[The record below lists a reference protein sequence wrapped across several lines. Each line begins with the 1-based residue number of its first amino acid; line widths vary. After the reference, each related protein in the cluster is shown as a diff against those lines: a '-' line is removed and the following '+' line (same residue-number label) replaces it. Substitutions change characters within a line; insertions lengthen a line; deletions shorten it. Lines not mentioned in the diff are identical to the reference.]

1 MATNSEG
8 TVNHEFAR
16 ALQQKHPQWTGS
28 IGVEQHHVFQE
39 VAFQPDIVVQR
50 PGMAP
55 VVLETEFTPA
65 RTVVA
70 AARSRIGKGL
80 KDSRYQ
86 VEQALAI
93 QLPAALR
100 EGSANLAQRVESASY
115 RWRILSMG
123 SANAGQPPV
132 EPLSGETFH
141 DVREWPQGGWIEGSI
156 AEIAT
161 ATERLD
167 LSEQVIAQG
176 LGILEQG
183 VNDAASMLRG
193 DALAGFPDGLRRMA
207 HVLQQEDSEQTS
219 RMAMAIIANALTFH
233 MAIAGSQGIPELGD
247 LRDELGGIDKLRL
260 LAAWERIL
268 REVNYWP
275 IFKIAID
282 LLGPMRSVV
291 AASILNRLAEVASQ
305 LAQVGATSLHDLSG
319 RMFQRLIADRKF
331 LATFYTLP
339 NSATLLAEIAVGC
352 MKADWADP
360 ARIARIRIADLAC
373 GTGALLCAAYQ
384 GVLIRHRRAGGDD
397 AQLHSAMM
405 ERALVAADIM
415 PAATHLTA
423 STLSAAHPG
432 VTFANTQIFTMPYGD
447 PPEGSGQFNAIGSL
461 DLIDSER
468 TRALFGTGERQ
479 TRGDRED
486 RGGSELNLPR
496 NSVDLVIMNPPF
508 TRPTNHESSTVPV
521 PSFAGFRTSDAEQ
534 RTMAKR
540 LKSMGR
546 GGDDLVGHGN
556 AGLASNFLDLAHAKA
571 KPGGIVALVLPA
583 AFMQGTSWRKARDL
597 FKTRYHDVTVVSI
610 AGTDS
615 TGRAFS
621 ADTGMAEV
629 LVTATKNDDLAG
641 KEQRDAGALFVSL
654 LRRPGSLL
662 EAHEIARQIRRIP
675 PEARS
680 GQLQIGG
687 REDAGAYVRSTL
699 QENGSALLLDPEIAE
714 TMTALKSGRLRLS
727 RLRKPLRLP
736 IARLGDLGE
745 RGLLHRD
752 ISGRERDKAGTPRGP
767 FDIVPIRGVS
777 AFPVL
782 WGHTAKRERRLVVKP
797 DRAGEIREGCED
809 RAQNVWKRT
818 ATRLHFNL
826 DFQLNSQGLAAC
838 LTPGPTIGGRA
849 WPNFRLANE
858 DWDEAMALW
867 ANTTL
872 GLMSFWWIGSRQQL
886 GRANLTISSLTGLAV
901 MDPRTL
907 DAEQVGRSNE
917 LFRNFQ
923 ARTFKPANEAY
934 RCETR
939 QALDRAVLVDLL
951 DLPKT
956 VLAPLDVLRNRWC
969 NEPTVHGGK
978 STRFGIEEPPAS
990 S

>member
-1 MATNSEG
+1 MARNTEA
-8 TVNHEFAR
+8 TVNVELAR
-16 ALQQKHPQWTGS
+16 ALLRRNPRWKGS
-28 IGVEQHHVFQE
+28 VSVEQHHVFQE
-39 VAFQPDIVVQR
+39 VALRPDIVVQR
-50 PGMAP
+50 PRMAP
-55 VVLETEFTPA
+55 IALETEFAPA
-65 RTVVA
+65 RTAVA
-70 AARSRIGKGL
+70 DARGRIGKVL
-80 KDSRYQ
+80 KDAGRR
-86 VEQALAI
+86 VEQAVAI
-93 QLPAALR
+93 QLPADLR
-100 EGSANLAQRVESASY
+100 EGQEDLAERIESAVF
-115 RWRILSMG
+115 RWRVVSLLPREAIPERQG
-123 SANAGQPPV
+123 A
-132 EPLSGETFH
+132 ESGDAPTP
-141 DVREWPQGGWIEGSI
+141 VREWPEKGWLDGGLDELADSI
-156 AEIAT
+156 
-161 ATERLD
+161 ERLE
-167 LSEQVIAQG
+167 LSERVIEES
-176 LGILEQG
+176 LEILERG
-183 VNDAASMLRG
+183 VHQATFLLYEDASLYDIDDLERIANVLHQE
-193 DALAGFPDGLRRMA
+193 AG
-207 HVLQQEDSEQTS
+207 EQTT
-219 RMAMAIIANALTFH
+219 RMGMAIIANALTFH
-233 MAIAGSQGIPELGD
+233 MSVAKSHRIPAPEALRYGTTKILKYD
-247 LRDELGGIDKLRL
+247 LLKL
-260 LAAWERIL
+260 WERIL
-268 REVNYWP
+268 EEINYWP
-275 IFKIAID
+275 IFKIASDVLRQIHGTTAPTVID
-282 LLGPMRSVV
+282 RLVG
-291 AASILNRLAEVASQ
+291 AASRLADIGV
-305 LAQVGATSLHDLSG
+305 TSMHDLCG
-319 RMFQRLIADRKF
+319 RMFQRLIADRKY

-339 NSATLLAEIAVGC
+339 NSATLLAELAIGRIDL
-352 MKADWADP
+352 DWAS
-360 ARIARIRIADLAC
+360 RRKLSRIRIADLAC
-373 GTGALLCAAYQ
+373 GTGALLFAAYQ
-384 GVLIRHRRAGGDD
+384 GILLRHRRTGGDD
-397 AQLHSAMM
+397 SKLHRPMM
-405 ERALVAADIM
+405 ERSLIAADIM

-432 VTFANTQIFTMPYGD
+432 MTFRNTRIYTMPYGG
-447 PPEGSGQFNAIGSL
+447 PPEGAGRFNAIGSL
-461 DLIDSER
+461 DLIDAET
-468 TRALFGTGERQ
+468 TRALFGTGELQ
-479 TRGDRED
+479 ARGDRADIEV
-486 RGGSELNLPR
+486 GELNLPHD
-496 NSVDLVIMNPPF
+496 SIDLVIMNPPF

-534 RTMAKR
+534 RAMAKR
-540 LKSMGR
+540 LKAMGR

-556 AGLASNFLDLAHAKA
+556 AGLASNFVDLAHAKA

-583 AFMQGTSWRKARDL
+583 AFMQGTSWRKAREL
-597 FKTRYHDVTVVSI
+597 FETRYHDVTVVSI

-629 LVTATKNDDLAG
+629 LVTATKNDDLVRN
-641 KEQRDAGALFVSL
+641 EHRDAGALFVSL

-680 GQLQIGG
+680 GQLQVGG
-687 REDAGAYVRSTL
+687 RENAGAYVRSTL

-752 ISGRERDKAGTPRGP
+752 ISGRERDKAGVPRGP
-767 FDIVPIRGVS
+767 FEIVPIRGVS

-809 RAQNVWKRT
+809 RAQNAWERT

-826 DFQLNSQGLAAC
+826 DFRLNSQGLAAC

-907 DAEQVGRSNE
+907 DAEQVGQSNE
-917 LFRNFQ
+917 LFRDFQ
-923 ARTFKPANEAY
+923 SRTFKPANEAY

-951 DLPKT
+951 GLPKS

-990 S
+990 P

>member
-16 ALQQKHPQWTGS
+16 ALRQKHPQWMGS

-39 VAFQPDIVVQR
+39 MALQPDIVVQR

-80 KDSRYQ
+80 KDSRYK

-93 QLPAALR
+93 QFPAALR
-100 EGSANLAQRVESASY
+100 ESAANLAQRVESASY

-132 EPLSGETFH
+132 EPLAGETFH

-233 MAIAGSQGIPELGD
+233 MAIEGSQGIPELGD

-260 LAAWERIL
+260 LAAWKRIL

-305 LAQVGATSLHDLSG
+305 LARVGATSLHDLSG

-384 GVLIRHRRAGGDD
+384 GVLIRHRRAGGND

-486 RGGSELNLPR
+486 RGDSELNLPR

-556 AGLASNFLDLAHAKA
+556 AGLASNFVDLAHAKA

-583 AFMQGTSWRKARDL
+583 AFMQGTSWRKAREL
-597 FKTRYHDVTVVSI
+597 FETRYHDVTVVSI

-699 QENGSALLLDPEIAE
+699 QENGSALLLDPGIAE

-727 RLRKPLRLP
+727 CLRKPLRLP

-752 ISGRERDKAGTPRGP
+752 ISGRERDKAGVPRGP
-767 FDIVPIRGVS
+767 FDIAPIRGVS

-782 WGHTAKRERRLVVKP
+782 WGHSAKRERCLVVKP
-797 DRAGEIREGCED
+797 DRAGEIRDGCED
-809 RAQNVWKRT
+809 RAQNVWERT

-907 DAEQVGRSNE
+907 DAEQVGQSKE
-917 LFRNFQ
+917 LFRSFQ

-939 QALDRAVLVDLL
+939 QALDRGVLVDLL
-951 DLPKT
+951 GQPKS

-978 STRFGIEEPPAS
+978 STRFGIGEPLAS